1 VAHAEVT
8 PTTASYYA
16 GQYSETVTTTRI
28 GSAKQVILLFALA
41 LCVVAMHHVGMPD
54 SPMGG
59 TSAPATQAMSA
70 SQIEP
75 GPAPASGDEHPGM
88 PGDEHGLLHLCQAV
102 LSAAGAVLLALLAL
116 GSLSRPA
123 APPATSAG
131 LPGSAVPE
139 RPPDRRGRTVLT
151 SLCVLRV

>member
-8 PTTASYYA
+8 PIRAFYYA
-16 GQYSETVTTTRI
+16 GQYSETVTTTRL

-59 TSAPATQAMSA
+59 TSAPAMQA
-70 SQIEP
+70 SQVEP

-88 PGDEHGLLHLCQAV
+88 PGDGHGLLHLCQAV

-116 GSLSRPA
+116 GSLSQPA